1 MLSSK
6 IINEQ
11 FKILDGLRAWAIMF
25 LLFTRKYTVVQK
37 PLIPVQFDENV
48 CVDLAKKLM
57 WLQDLRNPVAHRHT
71 LTQID
76 EIKEIRDECYRILNN
91 LEKIM
96 M

>member
-1 MLSSK
+1 MGDVPGRRDVHGPV
-6 IINEQ
+6 EA
-11 FKILDGLRAWAIMF
+11 DA
-25 LLFTRKYTVVQK
+25 
-37 PLIPVQFDENV
+37 VQFDENV